1 MKVILRNDY
10 EGLGKSG
17 QVINVADGYA
27 RNFLI
32 PRNIALSYTASNQ
45 RILEEDKKVLE
56 VRKNINLLLSWLS
69 TYVIAGDITE
79 AVLPIPVGA

>member
-56 VRKNINLLLSWLS
+56 VRKNKEKSKFLIHLIHLISNKMSQDK
-69 TYVIAGDITE
+69 G
-79 AVLPIPVGA
+79 